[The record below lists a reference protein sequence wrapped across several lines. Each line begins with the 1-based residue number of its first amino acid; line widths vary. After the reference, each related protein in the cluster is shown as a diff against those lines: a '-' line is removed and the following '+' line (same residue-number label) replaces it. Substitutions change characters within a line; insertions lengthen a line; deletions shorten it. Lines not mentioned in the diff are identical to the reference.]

1 MRLRSRDNKTF
12 VSEKDERKGLCRR
25 VSNIFQR
32 VMNLMTTF
40 FFIAAKIVSDAAVL
54 VPTVVA
60 VALFVFVVAII
71 KYTKIRRSAGPAG
84 SSNGNEATL
93 LPHPQSTD
101 LTSPFTEQS
110 QRRLSSQS
118 MTTSTGAAPPSYE
131 EVLSEGSV
139 PVPSSSDYSQAVP
152 NNQQM

>member
-1 MRLRSRDNKTF
+1 MFIKYYNRHGREEFRATVRSTEKAKT
-12 VSEKDERKGLCRR
+12 
-25 VSNIFQR
+25 
-32 VMNLMTTF
+32 
-40 FFIAAKIVSDAAVL
+40 VSDAAVL
-54 VPTVVA
+54 VPIVVA
-60 VALFVFVVAII
+60 VALFVIVVAII

-84 SSNGNEATL
+84 SFNGNEATL

-139 PVPSSSDYSQAVP
+139 PVPSSSEYSQAVP
-152 NNQQM
+152 NDQQM